1 MEKKVA
7 VLLTCHNRKDKTAS
21 CLESLCQA
29 KCPEGLHYSIFLVDD
44 GCIDGTAD
52 HVREF
57 YPSVNIIQGSG
68 DLYWAGGMRLAWR
81 TALEA
86 DDFDAFLL
94 LNDDVELKPDFF
106 ELLLECHQ
114 YSIKNFGKPGLYSA
128 ATLDKTNNS
137 TSYGGQKII
146 KNSWRVVSRPADPSG
161 FPVEIDMV
169 NANILWVERNVV
181 GRIGILSD
189 KFTHGIADYDY
200 GLRARKVGLPL
211 LLASSAGGYC
221 IDDHGKNY
229 LTYRHSFSERVAYLK
244 SPTGLAYKERLSYVW
259 QHFPYSLPYA
269 FVMLWLKTLVPS
281 LWNMKKR

>member
-94 LNDDVELKPDFF
+94 LNDDVELKPNFF
-106 ELLLECHQ
+106 YLLTQCHD
-114 YSIKNFGKPGLYSA
+114 YAEKNYGKGGIYSA
-128 ATLDKTNNS
+128 ATLDKSMGS
-137 TSYGGQKII
+137 TSYGAQVII
-146 KNSWRVVSRPADPSG
+146 KNSWRVVSRRVDPCG
-161 FPVEIDMV
+161 FPQEVDMT
-169 NANILWVERNVV
+169 NGNILWVDRDAVKEN
-181 GRIGILSD
+181 GILSD
-189 KFTHGIADYDY
+189 GFVHGLADYDY
-200 GLRARKVGLPL
+200 ALSAKKNNIIV
-211 LLASSAGGYC
+211 LLASDYAGFC
-221 IDDHGKNY
+221 INDHGKSFLNHSHS
-229 LTYRHSFSERVAYLK
+229 LTERLK
-244 SPTGLAYKERLSYVW
+244 YMRSPTGLAYRDYLFYVKKHFPLS
-259 QHFPYSLPYA
+259 FPYS
-269 FVMLWLKTLVPS
+269 FFMLWAKTLFPFI
-281 LWNMKKR
+281 WEKIK